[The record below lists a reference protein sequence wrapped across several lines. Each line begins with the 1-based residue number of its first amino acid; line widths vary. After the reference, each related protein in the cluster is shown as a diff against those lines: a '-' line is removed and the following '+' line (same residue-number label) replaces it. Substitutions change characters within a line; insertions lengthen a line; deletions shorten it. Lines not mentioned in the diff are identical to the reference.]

1 MKILSLTSSE
11 EQLMLVIW
19 NLESAYM
26 KDVMTAYPKPKPHQN
41 TVSTFLKILIEKNYL
56 KIEKKGR
63 IYKYIPKISFEDY
76 RKFQL
81 ENLFEELYQNDVN
94 LLLKD
99 LKVPEKST
107 EIEEK
112 SIAEI
117 IEETT
122 QSNAEA
128 LEKDIEILDA
138 QVIMLDSP
146 EEKTSKKKKEKKE
159 KEKKEKKKN
168 KHKKSDS

>member
-19 NLESAYM
+19 NLEASFM
-26 KDVMTAYPKPKPHQN
+26 KDIMTAYPEPKPHQN
-41 TVSTFLKILIEKNYL
+41 TVSTFLKILVEKNYL

-63 IYKYIPKISFEDY
+63 IYKYIPKINFEDY
-76 RKFQL
+76 RKFHLQNLL
-81 ENLFEELYQNDVN
+81 EIFYNNDVD

-99 LKVPEKST
+99 LKVSEKAI

-122 QSNAEA
+122 QSNDEA
-128 LEKDIEILDA
+128 LQKDIEILDA
-138 QVIMLDSP
+138 QVLTPDMPS
-146 EEKTSKKKKEKKE
+146 EKSGKKKKDRKD
-159 KEKKEKKKN
+159 KEKKEKKKI